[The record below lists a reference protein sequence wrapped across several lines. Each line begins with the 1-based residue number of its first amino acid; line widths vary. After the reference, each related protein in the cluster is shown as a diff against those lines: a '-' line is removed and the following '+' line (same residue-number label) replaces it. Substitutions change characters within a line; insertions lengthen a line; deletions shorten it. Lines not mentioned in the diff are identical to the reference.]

1 MVSKFLASAV
11 LCLGLV
17 LTSGLC
23 QAENFYRYT
32 NEQGSVV
39 VDFRIP
45 TQYVKGGYEIL
56 NQDGMVI
63 EVIPPELDASQ
74 RNNRTSQ
81 RLRAEAAKAEQDR
94 LRRWDESLLRR
105 YSTVEDI
112 EAARD
117 RSLRD
122 LRIRVSILK
131 SNRRSL
137 RQKIENA
144 QARVAEAERLDR
156 EPADIDLA
164 LISETK
170 SEIDAIERAV
180 SDRQAQIARVNAD
193 FQADIERFMALQDV
207 VTLRRSM
214 ENPNRP

>member
-1 MVSKFLASAV
+1 
-11 LCLGLV
+11 
-17 LTSGLC
+17 
-23 QAENFYRYT
+23 
-32 NEQGSVV
+32 
-39 VDFRIP
+39 
-45 TQYVKGGYEIL
+45 
-56 NQDGMVI
+56 MVI

-74 RNNRTSQ
+74 KDDRASQ
-81 RLRAEAAKAEQDR
+81 RRRTEAAIAEQER

-144 QARVAEAERLDR
+144 QARVAEAERLGR
-156 EPADIDLA
+156 EPAAIDLE
-164 LISETK
+164 LIGETK
-170 SEIDAIERAV
+170 AEIDAIERAV
-180 SDRQAQIARVNAD
+180 SDRQQQIAAVNAD
-193 FQADIERFMALQDV
+193 FQTDIERFRALQEV

-214 ENPNRP
+214 ESPSAR

>member
-1 MVSKFLASAV
+1 MVSKSKVVVGLI
-11 LCLGLV
+11 LGLALSSSISV
-17 LTSGLC
+17 
-23 QAENFYRYT
+23 AENFYRYR

-56 NQDGMVI
+56 NHDGMVI

-74 RNNRTSQ
+74 KDDRASQ
-81 RLRAEAAKAEQDR
+81 RRRTEAAIAEQER

-144 QARVAEAERLDR
+144 QARVAEAERLGR
-156 EPADIDLA
+156 EPAAIDLE
-164 LISETK
+164 LIGETK
-170 SEIDAIERAV
+170 AEIDAIERAV
-180 SDRQAQIARVNAD
+180 SDRQQQIAAVNAD
-193 FQADIERFMALQDV
+193 FQTDIERFRALQEV

-214 ENPNRP
+214 ESPSAR

>member
-1 MVSKFLASAV
+1 MVSKSKVVVGLI
-11 LCLGLV
+11 LGLALSSSISV
-17 LTSGLC
+17 
-23 QAENFYRYT
+23 AENFYRYR

-45 TQYVKGGYEIL
+45 TRYVKGGYEIL
-56 NQDGMVI
+56 NHDGMVI

-74 RNNRTSQ
+74 KDDRASQ
-81 RLRAEAAKAEQDR
+81 RRRTKAAIAEQER

-144 QARVAEAERLDR
+144 QARVAEAERLGR
-156 EPADIDLA
+156 EPAAIDLE
-164 LISETK
+164 LIGETK
-170 SEIDAIERAV
+170 AEIDAIERAV
-180 SDRQAQIARVNAD
+180 SDRQQQIAAVNAD
-193 FQADIERFMALQDV
+193 FQTDIERFRALQEV

-214 ENPNRP
+214 ESPSAR